1 MWPFSGATGG
11 AGAPDESTARGQALA
26 FLQTPEGRALYRERT
41 IIEQVNGQL
50 KDVLRVTDIPYYV
63 RGEVAVER
71 LVLARLILYN
81 TAILKNVLDHE
92 THVRRVKRL
101 VA

>member
-1 MWPFSGATGG
+1 LWPFSGATGG

-26 FLQTPEGRALYRERT
+26 FLQTPEGRALYREWT